1 MADFPRGI
9 KNLIA
14 AFERLPGIG
23 PKGATR
29 LVFYLLNTP
38 KIYVKELADALLKM
52 KDEIKICRECFSVS
66 EQDVCSICGDSKR
79 NHRQICVV
87 ERAIDVMAIEN
98 MGGFKGIYHV
108 LGGVINPLDHIG
120 PDELKI
126 DELVSRVKT
135 LYSSNISLKKGD
147 DNMIEIILATNPT
160 MEGEATALYIKKK
173 LEGLDI
179 KLSRIGSGLPMGAD
193 LEYAD
198 QATLSRALDG
208 RRDI

>member
-1 MADFPRGI
+1 MAEFPKGI

-29 LVFYLLNTP
+29 LAFYLLNTP
-38 KIYVKELADALLKM
+38 RAYVMELAGCLVKM
-52 KDEIKICRECFSVS
+52 KDEIKICKECFSVS
-66 EQDVCSICGDSKR
+66 EQETCSICQDIKR
-79 NHRQICVV
+79 DKRQICVV

-108 LGGVINPLDHIG
+108 LGGVVNPLEHVG
-120 PDELKI
+120 PDDLKI
-126 DELVSRVKT
+126 DELVERVKNK
-135 LYSSNISLKKGD
+135 LNESDEDL
-147 DNMIEIILATNPT
+147 EVILATNPT

-173 LEGLDI
+173 LDGMKM
-179 KLSRIGSGLPMGAD
+179 KLSRIGSGLPIGAD

>member
-1 MADFPRGI
+1 MAEFPKGI

-29 LVFYLLNTP
+29 LAFYLLNTP
-38 KIYVKELADALLKM
+38 KTYVADLASCLIKM
-52 KDEIKICRECFSVS
+52 KEEIKICKTCFSVS
-66 EQDVCSICGDSKR
+66 EQDICSICADLKR
-79 NHRQICVV
+79 NTRQICVV

-108 LGGVINPLDHIG
+108 LGGVVNPLEHVS
-120 PDELKI
+120 PDDLKI
-126 DELVSRVKT
+126 DELVERVKEILSRSGGT
-135 LYSSNISLKKGD
+135 AD
-147 DNMIEIILATNPT
+147 DLEIILATNPT

-173 LEGLDI
+173 LDGLKI
-179 KLSRIGSGLPMGAD
+179 KLSRIGSGLPIGAD

>member
-1 MADFPRGI
+1 MAEFPKGI

-29 LVFYLLNTP
+29 LAFYLLNTP
-38 KIYVKELADALLKM
+38 RAYVMELSSCLVKM
-52 KDEIKICRECFSVS
+52 KDEIKICKECFSVS
-66 EQDVCSICGDSKR
+66 EQETCSICQDLKR
-79 NHRQICVV
+79 NRRQICVV

-108 LGGVINPLDHIG
+108 LGGVVNPLEHIG
-120 PDELKI
+120 PDDLKI
-126 DELVSRVKT
+126 YELVERVKNK
-135 LYSSNISLKKGD
+135 LNESDEDL
-147 DNMIEIILATNPT
+147 EVILATNPT

-173 LEGLDI
+173 LDGMKI
-179 KLSRIGSGLPMGAD
+179 KLSRIGSGLPIGAD